1 MSKVGVPT
9 VVSCM
14 LSVGHVHLYFTQ
26 IQVKG
31 LVYSRHKVS
40 SDQIK
45 QPKCDMY
52 VNFNSYNYI
61 DQPTLLD
68 VMIVLSF

>member
-1 MSKVGVPT
+1 
-9 VVSCM
+9 M

-26 IQVKG
+26 IRVKG
-31 LVYSRHKVS
+31 LVYTRQKVS

-68 VMIVLSF
+68 VVMIMLLFWSAAAQNLQ